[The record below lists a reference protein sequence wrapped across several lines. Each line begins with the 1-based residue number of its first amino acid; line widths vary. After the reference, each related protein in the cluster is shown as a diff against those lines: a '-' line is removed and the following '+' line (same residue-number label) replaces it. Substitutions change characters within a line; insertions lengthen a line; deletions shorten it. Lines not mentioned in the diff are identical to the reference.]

1 MTTFD
6 ESQHPRRN
14 GGKFATK
21 RHAEPAA
28 LEKPYGADAYWNS
41 NPDRLALES
50 GFAQQL
56 AGMPWASDTRQLA
69 RRTYAQIAI
78 YRGIPSVA
86 ADEAEREATEKGDYA
101 VWLVDDDPSPDVRGE
116 EVYGAV
122 LPIIEAVQESRYTD
136 SGFVSSRR
144 SVPAPVETPTLADVG
159 AAKRRYESLE
169 PIRPLFRPD
178 WERRNGG
185 RGPTVQQ
192 FRDEQDI
199 RHERDAEIAAARAEW
214 KRLEAAYEAG
224 QADSR

>member
-1 MTTFD
+1 MTFD
-6 ESQHPRRN
+6 EGQHPRRN

-69 RRTYAQIAI
+69 QRVYNQIAI
-78 YRGIPSVA
+78 YRGIPSDA
-86 ADEAEREATEKGDYA
+86 ADKAEREATERGDFA
-101 VWLVDDDPSPDVRGE
+101 VWLVKDDPSPDVRGQA
-116 EVYGAV
+116 VYAAV
-122 LPIIEAVQESRYTD
+122 LPIIEAVQEHRYAD

-144 SVPAPVETPTLADVG
+144 SVPAPVGSPTLADVD
-159 AAKRRYESLE
+159 AARRRYESLE
-169 PIRPLFRPD
+169 PIRPMFRPD

-192 FRDEQDI
+192 LRDEQAA
-199 RHERDAEIAAARAEW
+199 RQERDSEINAARAEW
-214 KRLEAAYEAG
+214 KRLEAAYQAA